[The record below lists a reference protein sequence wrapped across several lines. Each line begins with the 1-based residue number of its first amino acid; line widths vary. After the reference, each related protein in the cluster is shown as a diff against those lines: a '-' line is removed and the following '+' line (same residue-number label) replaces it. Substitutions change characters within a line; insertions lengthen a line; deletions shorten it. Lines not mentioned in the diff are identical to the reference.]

1 MFAPVTEDDFSGVE
15 GSPSNN
21 VFFALFTSPSAFT
34 KAFNM
39 ASADN
44 FKLAISG
51 RDDKF
56 LNAVD
61 IPRSSIR
68 FCSSPLT
75 ADGSAMASAFLG
87 GVVVPDVVSLL
98 SSLAFFE
105 FDAELLVLFLCLG
118 AALFACA
125 VWSSL
130 ALATLD
136 FAAG

>member
-1 MFAPVTEDDFSGVE
+1 
-15 GSPSNN
+15 
-21 VFFALFTSPSAFT
+21 
-34 KAFNM
+34 
-39 ASADN
+39 
-44 FKLAISG
+44 
-51 RDDKF
+51 
-56 LNAVD
+56 
-61 IPRSSIR
+61 
-68 FCSSPLT
+68 
-75 ADGSAMASAFLG
+75 MASAFLG

-136 FAAG
+136 FAAGAGAASSAVSTAAAFVDFLPFLGDGDAFAFTLSGFSGAFFAAAFKMLFLTAFCRLAFSLTSFFGLVDGLSPPC